1 MRDLEW
7 EKSRV
12 RLHTNASGD
21 FTLMSKDGW
30 LRSEGYAELEMYS
43 MHIDGLQLY
52 RAYYCG
58 LREKKLR
65 EPVYHIEHGGGFQPG
80 SRALDQRLERDAIP
94 QITNEQLMAWIYEM
108 YVTKQPVK
116 FNKPDWGFADE
127 SLPETAPLYRQLV
140 AQTQT
145 EVA

>member
-7 EKSRV
+7 EKSRI

-21 FTLMSKDGW
+21 FTLMSKEAW
-30 LRSEGYAELEMYS
+30 LRSEGYAEFEMYS

-58 LREKKLR
+58 IREKRLR
-65 EPVYHIEHGGGFQPG
+65 EPAYHIEHGGGFQPG
-80 SRALDQRLERDAIP
+80 SRALDERLERDAIP

-108 YVTKQPVK
+108 YVTKQPVT
-116 FNKPDWGFADE
+116 FNRPNWGFADE
-127 SLPETAPLYRQLV
+127 PLPEATPLARRLI
-140 AQTQT
+140 AQTHT